1 MTRTFRP
8 FRPFRP
14 IARALLAAGALCA
27 AAAASAGP
35 LVFHYTAVGT
45 DGSAITGTFGWSDTA
60 VATNVSADGTSALYY
75 DSAATPTGG
84 FLTGQVSG
92 GYFDGWSYSETH
104 TSWGVMD
111 GTAGGI
117 PDFDVL
123 YVVNGASFIRLEDLS
138 GTALPSGVAALPATL
153 DLAAWGSDHW
163 GRFSWNYKEQLDFTL
178 TSISLASATEP
189 ASVPEPGSLALAG
202 LAATAG
208 AVVRRKRR
216 AAGQSAGAVSPTP
229 EAGT

>member
-45 DGSAITGTFGWSDTA
+45 DGSAITGSFGWNADA
-60 VATNVSADGTSALYY
+60 VPTFIAPGGTNAVYN
-75 DSAATPTGG
+75 DSPAHPLGG
-84 FLTGQVSG
+84 FLKGTVSG
-92 GYFDGWSYSETH
+92 GVYDGAVVSYDLPSWSIMDNADGVGSDGLVSTSSE
-104 TSWGVMD
+104 
-111 GTAGGI
+111 
-117 PDFDVL
+117 
-123 YVVNGASFIRLEDLS
+123 SFIMLIDVTGAALD
-138 GTALPSGVAALPATL
+138 GGVNALPGALNVA
-153 DLAAWGSDHW
+153 DWGDEHR
-163 GRFSWNYKEQLDFTL
+163 GRFTWSIYEQLDFTL
-178 TSISLASATEP
+178 TSITRADAV
-189 ASVPEPGSLALAG
+189 AGSVPEPGSLALAG

-216 AAGQSAGAVSPTP
+216 AAGQSAGAASPSP
-229 EAGT
+229 RAGT